1 MVPRSV
7 ALAILFLLGIGF
19 AATGLLAE
27 NWSSLEKDGLHD
39 PSNPSLRLLQD
50 PEQALSV
57 LAPDSAGNKV
67 DWVAAVRQ
75 GQIQPRTSVEGVRIP
90 EEHDSNI
97 IMKNTLSLP
106 AVLFPHDA
114 HNLWMSCEMCH
125 DKVFKA
131 EIDSN
136 DISMSKILD
145 GEYCGLCHGAGSFP
159 LTECDRCHSVVGEG
173 QRPASQSGV
182 KLDRL

>member
-1 MVPRSV
+1 VVPRSV
-7 ALAILFLLGIGF
+7 ALSTLFLLGIGL

-27 NWSSLEKDGLHD
+27 GWSSLEEDGLHD

-50 PEQALSV
+50 PEQALSL

-67 DWVAAVRQ
+67 DWVAAVRR
-75 GQIQPRTSVEGVRIP
+75 GQIQPRTSIDGAREP
-90 EEHDSNI
+90 EEHGSDV

-106 AVLFPHDA
+106 AVRFPHDA

-125 DKVFKA
+125 DKIFKA

-136 DISMSKILD
+136 DITMSKILD
-145 GEYCGLCHGAGSFP
+145 GEYCGLCHGAVSFP
-159 LTECDRCHSVVGEG
+159 LTECDRCHSVLSEG
-173 QRPASQSGV
+173 QRPASLSAVELG
-182 KLDRL
+182 RL

>member
-1 MVPRSV
+1 VPRPI
-7 ALAILFLLGIGF
+7 ALVVLFLLGSGF
-19 AATGLLAE
+19 AATALLAQG
-27 NWSSLEKDGLHD
+27 WISLENDGLHD

-75 GQIQPRTSVEGVRIP
+75 GQIQPRTSVDGTRVP
-90 EEHDSNI
+90 EVHDSNI
-97 IMKNTLSLP
+97 VMMNTLSLP
-106 AVLFPHDA
+106 AVLFSHDA

-125 DKVFKA
+125 DRIFKA
-131 EIDSN
+131 EIDGN

-145 GEYCGLCHGAGSFP
+145 GEYCGLCHGAVSFP

-173 QRPASQSGV
+173 QRPASQSGIE
-182 KLDRL
+182 LDRL

>member
-1 MVPRSV
+1 VVPRSV
-7 ALAILFLLGIGF
+7 ALGTLFLLGVGF

-27 NWSSLEKDGLHD
+27 NWSTLETDGLHD

-67 DWVAAVRQ
+67 DWIAAVRQ
-75 GQIQPRTSVEGVRIP
+75 GQIRPRTSIDNSRVP
-90 EEHDSNI
+90 ESHDTDV
-97 IMKNTLSLP
+97 IMLNTLSLP

-125 DKVFKA
+125 DTIFKA
-131 EIDSN
+131 ETDGN
-136 DISMSKILD
+136 DITMSKILD
-145 GEYCGLCHGAGSFP
+145 GEYCGLCHGAVSFP
-159 LTECDRCHSVVGEG
+159 LTECDRCHSVLSEG
-173 QRPASQSGV
+173 QRPASLSGV
-182 KLDRL
+182 ELDQL